1 MTSRKKY
8 LHIKQIFETYADA
21 ENAISMAKYM
31 RNQFVFYGIPT
42 PRRKACCRG
51 FLKAEKKN
59 VSIDWDFLDL
69 CYADDHREFQY
80 FACDYLA
87 AFQKILTFEDIS
99 QIRRYVRQKQWW
111 DTIDCLDRIIGGIG
125 LEDPRVDGVML
136 SGRWMRISGCG
147 GWPSTTSSAGRSGPT
162 RRFWSRSLSTTWAAA
177 NFS

>member
-1 MTSRKKY
+1 MCIRDS
-8 LHIKQIFETYADA
+8 
-21 ENAISMAKYM
+21 
-31 RNQFVFYGIPT
+31 
-42 PRRKACCRG
+42 
-51 FLKAEKKN
+51 
-59 VSIDWDFLDL
+59 

-136 SGRWMRISGCG
+136 EWSLDEDFWVRRVAIDHQLCRKERTNTDVYKRQGGSPARLVGRIFFRNHHGAFSASRIPEKGDVYKRQS
-147 GWPSTTSSAGRSGPT
+147 
-162 RRFWSRSLSTTWAAA
+162 
-177 NFS
+177 